1 MEQSEF
7 TATQAINETCYGLIK
22 QGYSLH
28 DIYDGL
34 GNVMD
39 GIEPRHASKLKI
51 DVDID
56 TSKVIS
62 KLKQFRDQE
71 VFCNELDN

>member
-7 TATQAINETCYGLIK
+7 TATQTINETCYGLIK

-39 GIEPRHASKLKI
+39 GIEPRRASKLKI

>member
-7 TATQAINETCYGLIK
+7 SATQAINETCYDLVR

-28 DIYDGL
+28 AIYDGL

-39 GIEPRHASKLKI
+39 GIEPKHLAGQTI
-51 DVDID
+51 VVDLDAD

-62 KLKQFRDQE
+62 KLKR
-71 VFCNELDN
+71 VRHALDD